1 MMIRQEKRKKFY
13 QKQVALYK
21 SIFSFFIFVGLG
33 ISLLTVFYSFFVTN
47 VVKYLIDRYRIEAA
61 SGPMMLLGS
70 LLGSQW
76 FYIVLGGV
84 LLIILATFFTHRF
97 AGPLFRFEVSLERMI
112 NKDFTVQINLRKN
125 DECKSLADKFNQFNS
140 RMSSSLKTMRF
151 LAEEIAKNNARL
163 RNDLGGRAHDLLLE
177 TNDLNERLRKMITA
191 FKLE

>member
-1 MMIRQEKRKKFY
+1 MIRQEKRKKFY